1 MVAALDP
8 APAPTPAEPSGRP
21 WVARFPTSASV
32 ADCAQ
37 PFRDNLNAFIA
48 ALVAAG
54 ASVNIAATLRPPQR
68 AYLMHWCWS
77 IVKQKT
83 DPRTIAPLDG
93 VAIAWA
99 HVDAQGNFD
108 PAASVAAAEAMVEAY
123 GMQALNVAP
132 ALKSNHISGTA
143 VDMAISWSGTLAIG
157 KRDGST
163 VKIDS
168 LPRSGMNPDLKAVG
182 ASYGV
187 IKFVGGAEPTPALVG
202 RWPLMHERS
211 PRGSLRWPCW

>member
-1 MVAALDP
+1 MSAQLD
-8 APAPTPAEPSGRP
+8 PTPAPREPSGRA

-37 PFRDNLNAFIA
+37 PFRDNLTAFIA

-68 AYLMHWCWS
+68 AWLMHWCWS

-93 VAIAWA
+93 VAIGWV

-108 PAASVAAAEAMVEAY
+108 AVASVAAAEDMVEAY
-123 GMQALNVAP
+123 GMQGLNVAP

-143 VDMAISWSGTLAIG
+143 VDMAVSWNGNLTI
-157 KRDGST
+157 KQRDGT
-163 VKIDS
+163 AVQITS
-168 LPRSGMNPDLKAVG
+168 LPRTGMNPDLKTVG

-187 IKFVGGAEPTPALVG
+187 IKFVGGASDMPHWSADG
-202 RWPLMHERS
+202 H
-211 PRGSLRWPCW
+211 

>member
-1 MVAALDP
+1 MSAQLDP
-8 APAPTPAEPSGRP
+8 TPPPREPSGRA

-37 PFRDNLNAFIA
+37 PFRDDLTAFVA

-108 PAASVAAAEAMVEAY
+108 AVASAAAAEDMVEAY
-123 GMQALNVAP
+123 GMQGLNVAP

-143 VDMAISWSGTLAIG
+143 VDMAISWNGSLAI
-157 KRDGST
+157 KQRDGT
-163 VKIDS
+163 AVQIAS
-168 LPRSGMNPDLKAVG
+168 LPRTGMNPDLKTVG

-187 IKFVGGAEPTPALVG
+187 IKFVGGASDMPHWSADG
-202 RWPLMHERS
+202 H
-211 PRGSLRWPCW
+211 

>member
-1 MVAALDP
+1 MSAQLDP
-8 APAPTPAEPSGRP
+8 VVVAVPREASGRA

-32 ADCAQ
+32 ADCAP
-37 PFRDNLNAFIA
+37 PFRDGLSAFIA
-48 ALVAAG
+48 ALGAAG
-54 ASVNIAATLRPPQR
+54 ADVHVAATLRPPQR

-83 DPRTIAPLDG
+83 DPRTVPPLEG

-108 PAASVAAAEAMVEAY
+108 PIASVAAAEDMVEAY

-143 VDMAISWSGTLAIG
+143 VDMAISWNGVLSIRR
-157 KRDGST
+157 RDG
-163 VKIDS
+163 VPVQIDS
-168 LPRSGMNPDLKAVG
+168 LPRTGMNPDLKSVG

-187 IKFVGGAEPTPALVG
+187 IKFVGGASDIPHWSADG
-202 RWPLMHERS
+202 H
-211 PRGSLRWPCW
+211 

>member
-1 MVAALDP
+1 MSAQLDP
-8 APAPTPAEPSGRP
+8 TSTPREPSGRA

-37 PFRDNLNAFIA
+37 PFRDNLTAFIG

-68 AYLMHWCWS
+68 AWLMHWCWS
-77 IVKQKT
+77 IVKQQT

-93 VAIAWA
+93 VAVNWV

-108 PAASVAAAEAMVEAY
+108 AIASVAAADDMVEAY
-123 GMQALNVAP
+123 GMQGLNVAP

-143 VDMAISWSGTLAIG
+143 VDMAISWNGSLAI
-157 KRDGST
+157 KQRDGT
-163 VKIDS
+163 AVQIAS
-168 LPRSGMNPDLKAVG
+168 LPRTGMNPDLMTVG

-187 IKFVGGAEPTPALVG
+187 IKFVGGASDMPHWSADG
-202 RWPLMHERS
+202 H
-211 PRGSLRWPCW
+211 

>member
-1 MVAALDP
+1 MSAQLDP
-8 APAPTPAEPSGRP
+8 TSTPREPSGRA

-37 PFRDNLNAFIA
+37 PFRDNLTAFIG

-68 AYLMHWCWS
+68 AWLMHWCWS
-77 IVKQKT
+77 IVKQQT

-93 VAIAWA
+93 VAVNWV

-108 PAASVAAAEAMVEAY
+108 AIASVAAAEDMVEAY
-123 GMQALNVAP
+123 GMQGLNVAP

-143 VDMAISWSGTLAIG
+143 VDMAISWNGNLTIRQ
-157 KRDGST
+157 RDGSAVQIT
-163 VKIDS
+163 S
-168 LPRSGMNPDLKAVG
+168 LPRTGMNPDLKTVG

-187 IKFVGGAEPTPALVG
+187 IKFIGGASDMPHWSADG
-202 RWPLMHERS
+202 H
-211 PRGSLRWPCW
+211 

>member
-1 MVAALDP
+1 MVADLDP
-8 APAPTPAEPSGRP
+8 APAPTPVQPSGRA

-83 DPRTIAPLDG
+83 DPHAIPPLDG
-93 VAIAWA
+93 VAIAWV
-99 HVDAQGNFD
+99 HVDARGNFD
-108 PAASVAAAEAMVEAY
+108 PIASVAAAEDMVEAY

-143 VDMAISWSGTLAIG
+143 VDMAISWSGTLTIN
-157 KRDGST
+157 KRDGSA
-163 VKIDS
+163 VQIDS
-168 LPRSGMNPDLKAVG
+168 LPRSGMNPDLKTVG

-187 IKFVGGAEPTPALVG
+187 IKFVGGASDMPHWSADG
-202 RWPLMHERS
+202 H
-211 PRGSLRWPCW
+211 

>member
-1 MVAALDP
+1 MATAPASATPPP
-8 APAPTPAEPSGRP
+8 APPEPSGRA

-32 ADCAQ
+32 ADCAE
-37 PFRDNLNAFIA
+37 PFRANLTAFIA

-77 IVKQKT
+77 IVRQKT

-108 PAASVAAAEAMVEAY
+108 PIASVAAAEDMVEAY
-123 GMQALNVAP
+123 GMQGLNVAP

-143 VDMAISWSGTLAIG
+143 VDMAISWEGNLAI
-157 KRDGST
+157 KQRDGT
-163 VKIDS
+163 PVQIAS
-168 LPRSGMNPDLKAVG
+168 LPRTGMNPDLKTVG

-187 IKFVGGAEPTPALVG
+187 IKFVGGASDMPHWSADG
-202 RWPLMHERS
+202 H
-211 PRGSLRWPCW
+211 

>member
-1 MVAALDP
+1 MSAQLN
-8 APAPTPAEPSGRP
+8 PTPAREPSGRA

-37 PFRDNLNAFIA
+37 PFRDNLTAFLA
-48 ALVAAG
+48 ALGAAG
-54 ASVNIAATLRPPQR
+54 ASVNIAATLRPRQR

-83 DPRTIAPLDG
+83 DPRAIPPLDG

-99 HVDAQGNFD
+99 HLDDQGNFD
-108 PAASVAAAEAMVEAY
+108 PIASVAAAEDMVEAY
-123 GMQALNVAP
+123 GMQGLNVAP

-143 VDMAISWSGTLAIG
+143 VDMAISWDGSLTI
-157 KRDGST
+157 KQRDGT
-163 VKIDS
+163 GVQIAS
-168 LPRSGMNPDLKAVG
+168 LPRTGMNPDLKTVG

-187 IKFVGGAEPTPALVG
+187 IKFVGGASDMPHWSADG
-202 RWPLMHERS
+202 H
-211 PRGSLRWPCW
+211 

>member
-1 MVAALDP
+1 MSAQLD
-8 APAPTPAEPSGRP
+8 PTPAPREPSGRS
-21 WVARFPTSASV
+21 WIARFPTSASV

-37 PFRDNLNAFIA
+37 PFRDNLTAFVT
-48 ALVAAG
+48 ALTAAG

-99 HVDAQGNFD
+99 HLDAQGNFD
-108 PAASVAAAEAMVEAY
+108 PIASVAAAEDMVEAY
-123 GMQALNVAP
+123 GMQGLNVAP

-143 VDMAISWSGTLAIG
+143 VDMAISWNGSLTIN
-157 KRDGST
+157 KRDGSA
-163 VKIDS
+163 VAIAS
-168 LPRSGMNPDLKAVG
+168 LPRSGMNPDLKTVG
-182 ASYGV
+182 TSYGV
-187 IKFVGGAEPTPALVG
+187 IKFVGGASDMPHWSADG
-202 RWPLMHERS
+202 H
-211 PRGSLRWPCW
+211 